1 MEELNKLRKFYLLK
15 NVERANRVKNRKES
29 SAEHTWSCLMLA
41 DYFLT
46 KMGEKGKNLDR
57 LKIYEL
63 LMYHDVVEI
72 EAGDIPIHHTER
84 RKNKTENE
92 KKALAKLKEQIPVE
106 LKNKFVS
113 LFEEFEEERTEEAKF
128 AQAIDKLDAQIH
140 ELDYKKDWKGWDEQ
154 MVRKF
159 FEKPIVQFPEIKK
172 TFEKL
177 LQYVNEQGYFR
188 Q

>member
-1 MEELNKLRKFYLLK
+1 MEEINKLRRFYHLK
-15 NVERANRVKNRKES
+15 NVERACSVQGRKES

-46 KMGEKGKNLDR
+46 KMRNNHLDR
-57 LKIYEL
+57 LKVYEL
-63 LMYHDVVEI
+63 LMYHDLVEI
-72 EAGDIPIHHTER
+72 EAGDIPIHHTEK
-84 RKNKTENE
+84 RKNKKENE
-92 KKALAKLKEQIPVE
+92 KKALAKLKEQIPVK

-113 LFEEFEEERTEEAKF
+113 LFEEFEEEQTEEAKF

-159 FEKPIVQFPEIKK
+159 FEKPIVQFPEMKK
-172 TFEKL
+172 TWEKL
-177 LQYVNEQGYFR
+177 LKYVNKQGYFR